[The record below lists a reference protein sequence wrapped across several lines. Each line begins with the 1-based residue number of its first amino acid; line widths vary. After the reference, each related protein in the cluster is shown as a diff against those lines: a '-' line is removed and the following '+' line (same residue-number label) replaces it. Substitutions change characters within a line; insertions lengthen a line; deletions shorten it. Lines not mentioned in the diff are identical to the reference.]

1 MPAHTVRLSPA
12 CPTILPLGLGTWQW
26 GDRLVWG
33 YGRHYRDTDLQA
45 TFRAAVDSGITFF
58 DTAEIYGW
66 GRSERLLGQFNRD
79 RGRPAVIATKF
90 MPYSWR
96 LDRGAL
102 RRALQG
108 SLRRLNLERVELY
121 QIHCPLPPR
130 SIETWVDALA
140 DVVHEGLVGA
150 IGVSNY
156 DARQVERAAR
166 TLAARGVPLATNQVE
181 YSLLQ
186 RRIERNGV
194 LDTCR
199 RLGVTV
205 IAYSPLSMGL
215 LGGRYSAAHPPGGW
229 RGKRYQRLGPT
240 RVDALVNLLREIG
253 AAHDG
258 ATPAQVALN
267 WLICQ
272 GVVPIPG
279 ARSAEQAR
287 QNAGA
292 LGWRLTPDEL
302 ARLDRASVSAVGN
315 ANQSHLDRLRTS

>member
-1 MPAHTVRLSPA
+1 MAAETIRLSPA
-12 CPTILPLGLGTWQW
+12 LPAIQPLGLGTWQW

-33 YGRHYRDTDLQA
+33 YGRHYHDPDLQA
-45 TFRAAVDSGITFF
+45 TFRAAVDRGITLF
-58 DTAEIYGW
+58 DTAELYGW
-66 GRSERLLGQFNRD
+66 GRSERLLGQFNRE

-90 MPYSWR
+90 MPYPWR

-108 SLRRLNLERVELY
+108 SLRRLHRDRVELY
-121 QIHCPLPPR
+121 QLHWPVPPR
-130 SIETWVDALA
+130 SLETWADALA
-140 DVVHEGLVGA
+140 EVLHEGLVGA
-150 IGVSNY
+150 VGVSNC
-156 DARQVERAAR
+156 DARQVERAVHA
-166 TLAARGVPLATNQVE
+166 LAARGYELATHQVE

-194 LDTCR
+194 LESCR

-205 IAYSPLSMGL
+205 IAHSPLGMGL
-215 LGGRYSAAHPPGGW
+215 LAGRASAAHPPGGW
-229 RGKRYQRLGPT
+229 RGQRYRRLGPA
-240 RVDALVNLLREIG
+240 RVDALVSLLGEIG

-279 ARSAEQAR
+279 AHSAEQAR

-292 LGWRLTPDEL
+292 LGWRLTADEL
-302 ARLDRASVSAVGN
+302 ARLDQASASLS
-315 ANQSHLDRLRTS
+315 QSHPDRCRSS

>member
-1 MPAHTVRLSPA
+1 MPVDTVRLSPA
-12 CPTILPLGLGTWQW
+12 IPVILPLGLGTWQW

-33 YGRHYRDTDLQA
+33 YGRHYHDADLQA
-45 TFRAAVDSGITFF
+45 TFRAALDCGITLF

-79 RGRPAVIATKF
+79 WGRPAVIATKF
-90 MPYSWR
+90 MPSSWR

-108 SLRRLNLERVELY
+108 SLRRLNSDRVELY
-121 QIHCPLPPR
+121 QVHWPLPPR
-130 SIETWVDALA
+130 SIETWADALA

-150 IGVSNY
+150 VGVSNF
-156 DARQVERAAR
+156 DARQVERVAR
-166 TLAARGVPLATNQVE
+166 TLAARGHPLATNQVE

-194 LDTCR
+194 LETCR

-205 IAYSPLSMGL
+205 IAHSPLGMGL
-215 LGGRYSAAHPPGGW
+215 LGGRYSAAHRPGGW
-229 RGKRYQRLGPT
+229 RGQRYQRLGPP
-240 RVDALVNLLREIG
+240 RVDALVSLLREIG

-258 ATPAQVALN
+258 AAPAQVALN

-292 LGWRLTPDEL
+292 LGWRLTADEL
-302 ARLDRASVSAVGN
+302 ARLDQASVTFV
-315 ANQSHLDRLRTS
+315 